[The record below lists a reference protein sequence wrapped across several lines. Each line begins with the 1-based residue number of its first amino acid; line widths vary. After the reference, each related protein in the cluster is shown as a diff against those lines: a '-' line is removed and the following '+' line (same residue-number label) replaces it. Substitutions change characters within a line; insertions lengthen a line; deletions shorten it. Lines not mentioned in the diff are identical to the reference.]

1 MKGQTSP
8 RLVLHIAPSMGCGG
22 TEKVLQSLACHMDA
36 TRYACAVWSP
46 QDGPRSAMLREAGV
60 VVHIGG
66 DPGMWA
72 RRLKADIVHIHRGG
86 WPTPAL
92 LRALR
97 AACRT
102 TQAGLTLPRFIET
115 NVFGRHDPSA
125 AARCIDR
132 TLFVSHFCA
141 RRYAA
146 VHGIPAT
153 PPRYDVLYNPVDTRV
168 FIKGTPPPAARD
180 YSRPV
185 IGRLSRPDPG
195 KWSRLALDFLPLLRG
210 ELHDFRYLVVGGIP
224 EAESFVSDHGL
235 GEHVR
240 FMPPLLDDKEL
251 AAFYGR
257 LSVFAHANDTGES
270 FGLAIA
276 EAMSAALPVVTH
288 PCPELRDN
296 AQLELV
302 QHGVTGIVAG
312 NAEEYAAAILWLL
325 RNPVVA
331 RHMGEAGRQK
341 AVELFD
347 IRRITQRAADIYD
360 DVLAHAGRNI
370 PEG

>member
-36 TRYACAVWSP
+36 TRYTCAVWSP

-153 PPRYDVLYNPVDTRV
+153 PPRYDVLYNPVDTGV

-325 RNPVVA
+325 RNPAVA
-331 RHMGEAGRQK
+331 RRMGEAGRQK

-347 IRRITQRAADIYD
+347 IRRIAQRAADIYD